1 MQGSS
6 ATKFI
11 ESNGTRF
18 AYRSFGNQGGIPLVC
33 LQHITGT
40 MDNWDPI
47 IINALAK
54 TRQVVVFDNTGV
66 ASTKGTTPDNIA
78 DMATD
83 AVDFMSALNFKQVDL
98 LAFSMGGFVGQQI
111 LIDRPDLVRKLIL
124 VGTGPKGGIGI
135 DKFRPYVMDA
145 LKRKGEEIFLYL
157 FFTKSASSRK
167 EGMNTLK
174 RLSGWPEK
182 DLEYSQETFLNQTKA
197 IEDWGLMKGQDGY
210 LKQITQ
216 PVLIVTG
223 TNDAMMPTINSYE
236 MCQQIPNAQLSIYPD
251 AAHGSFY
258 QYPELFVEQANYFL
272 K

>member
-1 MQGSS
+1 
-6 ATKFI
+6 
-11 ESNGTRF
+11 
-18 AYRSFGNQGGIPLVC
+18 
-33 LQHITGT
+33 

-83 AVDFMSALNFKQVDL
+83 AVNFMSALNFKQVDL

-111 LIDRPDLVRKLIL
+111 LIDRPDLVRKIIL
-124 VGTGPKGGIGI
+124 VGTGAKGGTGI

-167 EGMNTLK
+167 EGMNTLQ
-174 RLSGWPEK
+174 RLSEWPEK
-182 DLEYSQETFLNQTKA
+182 DL
-197 IEDWGLMKGQDGY
+197 D
-210 LKQITQ
+210 
-216 PVLIVTG
+216 
-223 TNDAMMPTINSYE
+223 
-236 MCQQIPNAQLSIYPD
+236 
-251 AAHGSFY
+251 
-258 QYPELFVEQANYFL
+258 
-272 K
+272 